1 MPDGDIFAVNG
12 IGSFSGDKAFGFNV
26 ETDLVPKEVK
36 IDPALRLAALLTSHN
51 IAVKSPC
58 LFFVSNGVSEMED
71 CRHILEPSLTIGA
84 VGIFSAAF

>member
-26 ETDLVPKEVK
+26 ETDLMAKEIKVN
-36 IDPALRLAALLTSHN
+36 PALSLTALLTSYN
-51 IAVKSPC
+51 ISVKPPC
-58 LFFVSNGVSEMED
+58 LFFVSNRVSEMED